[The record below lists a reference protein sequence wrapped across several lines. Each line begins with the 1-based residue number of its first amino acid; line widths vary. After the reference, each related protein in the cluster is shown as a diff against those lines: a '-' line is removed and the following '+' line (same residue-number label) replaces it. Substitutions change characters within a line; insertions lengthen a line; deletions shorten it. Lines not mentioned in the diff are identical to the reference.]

1 MALPLQYEVVNM
13 QSQRSLDAAH
23 GFLIASF
30 VATFGGA
37 LAGTLDA
44 VWTLW
49 SVPANTHIRPMLLA
63 LQLIGICLSTAILG
77 TGCAVLSLHTSRRRR
92 PLVLLAFFA
101 IGLSI
106 SAPWL
111 GQKVACSWVIAEHHL
126 ILGG

>member
-1 MALPLQYEVVNM
+1 M